1 MREFWFFSFKWWITV
16 PLWHEFWPMAAAG
29 LHIQDQG
36 RLFRMSSGV
45 CQTIKVSEFY
55 LYNIYHVPV
64 KVFFFVVFLG
74 IEEWWL
80 VYKSSI
86 MREKKNG
93 IRFHFIGQPQYWPP
107 PSLFQSN
114 LNHNI
119 IPVMVLS
126 VYVQLCREKL
136 SIKLGSISI

>member
-1 MREFWFFSFKWWITV
+1 MREFWFFSLKWWIMV
-16 PLWHEFWPMAAAG
+16 LLWHEFWPMAAAG

-45 CQTIKVSEFY
+45 CQTIKVSEFF
-55 LYNIYHVPV
+55 LYNI
-64 KVFFFVVFLG
+64 LCTC
-74 IEEWWL
+74 
-80 VYKSSI
+80 KSSFFRDRGMMACLQI
-86 MREKKNG
+86 LDHAGKEKWNQVP
-93 IRFHFIGQPQYWPP
+93 FYWSATILTP

>member
-1 MREFWFFSFKWWITV
+1 
-16 PLWHEFWPMAAAG
+16 MAAAG

-36 RLFRMSSGV
+36 RLFRMSSSV

-64 KVFFFVVFLG
+64 KVFFFCSFFRDRGMMACLQILDHAG
-74 IEEWWL
+74 
-80 VYKSSI
+80 K
-86 MREKKNG
+86 EKWNQVP
-93 IRFHFIGQPQYWPP
+93 FYWSATILTP
-107 PSLFQSN
+107 PSLFHSN
-114 LNHNI
+114 LNHGI